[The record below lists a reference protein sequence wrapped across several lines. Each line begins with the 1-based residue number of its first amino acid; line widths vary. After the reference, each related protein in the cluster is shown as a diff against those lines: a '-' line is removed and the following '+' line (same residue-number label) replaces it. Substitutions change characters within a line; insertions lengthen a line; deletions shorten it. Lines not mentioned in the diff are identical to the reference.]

1 MLKTSILIVA
11 GKVISCYECI
21 FFFDDLLRIVLLF
34 SSICDLSVM
43 FFVDTPNEASRLGC
57 VVGREDEP
65 EACQHGQRSHPP
77 HGSQNVHK
85 W

>member
-11 GKVISCYECI
+11 GKVINCYECI
-21 FFFDDLLRIVLLF
+21 FFFDDLPRLVLLF
-34 SSICDLSVM
+34 SSVCDLNVM
-43 FFVDTPNEASRLGC
+43 FYVEAFRLRC